1 MTFDLDI
8 LGFLP
13 LSDRCFVATGF
24 DPEAAFL
31 VSPDKGSSI
40 WPALS
45 DCIGLFLTGVGIP
58 DGISRGLLKIPP
70 GRGDHGPLPIPG
82 LFVIKFNVST
92 FGCLAS
98 TTGFNPEVEGR
109 VVLANEL
116 AVGAKSLEDES
127 LEESLED
134 DDPAAGALFGAPESF
149 LAPMLPTPREVGLAA
164 DEKEERVPIDETLVE
179 PPVLEDAPVP
189 LIELTLLTL
198 VPLMKLPLVEGA
210 VPKEGIG
217 DLAREEV
224 VETVALSAS
233 LLTRR
238 DGTRLRLPLAVAV
251 EGRAMLTEGTR
262 FVAGN
267 GAGAVIFSVF
277 ATGLGIPV
285 WATLAGAGAVVTF
298 PRFHTF
304 CTSDFAEER
313 NPNLEGLGFS
323 EGSSQFQK

>member
-13 LSDRCFVATGF
+13 LSDRCLVATGF
-24 DPEAAFL
+24 DPEAASL
-31 VSPDKGSSI
+31 VSPDNGSLI

-45 DCIGLFLTGVGIP
+45 GCNCIGLFLTGVGIP

-70 GRGDHGPLPIPG
+70 GRGDHGPFPIPG
-82 LFVIKFNVST
+82 LFVIMFNVST
-92 FGCLAS
+92 LGWLAS
-98 TTGFNPEVEGR
+98 TTDFNPEVEGL

-164 DEKEERVPIDETLVE
+164 DEKEERVPIDETPVE

-189 LIELTLLTL
+189 VIELTLLTL

-210 VPKEGIG
+210 VPKEGMG

-238 DGTRLRLPLAVAV
+238 DGTRLPLAVAV
-251 EGRAMLTEGTR
+251 EERAILTEGTR
-262 FVAGN
+262 FVTGN
-267 GAGAVIFSVF
+267 GAGAAIFSLF

-285 WATLAGAGAVVTF
+285 GTALAGAGAVVTF

-323 EGSSQFQK
+323 EGSSQSQK